1 MKAFLGRFKVDF
13 FIAIFRNRVLFNMMS
28 SSMTHSFWRSCDK
41 LRPNLLFLYC
51 SLITNITRI
60 ILRVLQF
67 LGFTLIKN
75 IKIKRPVGI
84 FEVAIQHFF
93 KFLNLFSFILKLS
106 FQLLQGWRK
115 GVILDLKVIS
125 GLLTLKSLIVFF
137 SFWLWI
143 FLLLKWDLFF
153 LKIPVSSW
161 NAVITAAWG
170 LDLNYVALNS
180 VDSVDQSIQVV
191 KNCEVVIVIK

>member
-13 FIAIFRNRVLFNMMS
+13 FIFIFRNRVLFNMMS

-125 GLLTLKSLIVFF
+125 GLLTLKKLNCVFF
-137 SFWLWI
+137 
-143 FLLLKWDLFF
+143 FLAVNFFTPQVGPFLPQNSCLFLERCDHCCLGTGFELCCLKLRW
-153 LKIPVSSW
+153 
-161 NAVITAAWG
+161 
-170 LDLNYVALNS
+170 
-180 VDSVDQSIQVV
+180 
-191 KNCEVVIVIK
+191 